1 MDLEV
6 WSNGEVIAVVSEKRG
21 KMSMTYTNLARPLGV
36 PLISM
41 AMPVGSQKYSD
52 KKVRAFFRGL
62 LPEGQARRILAYDF
76 GLVESDDMGLLAT
89 LGKDCAGA
97 LVLQPKGAAPPL
109 MAGEAKARR
118 VNDAEIARRL
128 RELPIHPLGVDER
141 TRVSLAGVQSKLLLT
156 QLEDGTWGLPVNG
169 APSTH
174 ILKPA
179 HRELPESVANEAF
192 CLALA
197 ARAGVKAARTSVS
210 VFGGIETLVSER
222 FDRVRIAGNVERLH
236 QEDACQA
243 LSVLTLVPEQKY
255 ESLGGPSLARIA
267 ELLDQWGGTKSKE
280 ELLRQVAFHVIVGNA
295 DAHGKNFSFL
305 HNNDQTVCLAPAYD
319 IMSTSYYSIA
329 YGRQMSTEL
338 GLFVNHKRD
347 IDEVTVEDLLVEAE
361 SWGVRHEHG
370 KAALDEL
377 LERLPDALSH
387 VIAQL
392 PNTPQ
397 ALVELV
403 GVRAQR
409 ARDEAAILSPDRTS
423 TSLSLSEQAG
433 RKTDGPRLRP
443 SF

>member
-1 MDLEV
+1 
-6 WSNGEVIAVVSEKRG
+6 
-21 KMSMTYTNLARPLGV
+21 MTYTNRAHPLGA
-36 PLISM
+36 PLVSM

-62 LPEGQARRILAYDF
+62 LPEAEARRILAYDF
-76 GLVESDDMGLLAT
+76 GLAESDDMGLLAV

-97 LVLQPKGAAPPL
+97 LVIQPKGDTAPSMPGVVASL
-109 MAGEAKARR
+109 PISD
-118 VNDAEIARRL
+118 VEIGRRL
-128 RELPIHPLGVDER
+128 RELPIHPLGVDGR

-156 QLEDGTWGLPVNG
+156 QLEDGIWGMPTG
-169 APSTH
+169 DTPSTH

-179 HRELPESVANEAF
+179 LRDLPESVANEAF

-210 VFGGIETLVSER
+210 VFGEIETLVSER
-222 FDRVRIAGNVERLH
+222 FDRVRTAGTIERIH

-255 ESLGGPSLARIA
+255 EGFGGPSLAKIA
-267 ELLDQWGGTKSKE
+267 KLLDQWGSVKSKE

-305 HNNDQTVCLAPAYD
+305 HDSGGSVSLAPAYD
-319 IMSTSYYSIA
+319 IMSTLYYSKA

-347 IDEVTVEDLLVEAE
+347 TDEVTVEDLLAEAE
-361 SWGVRHEHG
+361 GWGIKHERG
-370 KAALDEL
+370 KAVLYEL
-377 LERLPDALSH
+377 LELLPEALTC
-387 VIAQL
+387 VYEQL

-397 ALVELV
+397 ALVDLV
-403 GVRAQR
+403 HTRVQR
-409 ARDEAAILSPDRTS
+409 ARN
-423 TSLSLSEQAG
+423 
-433 RKTDGPRLRP
+433 
-443 SF
+443 